1 MIKCII
7 KRLSLNFLKKYN
19 LIKSVYSFYLK
30 DNLIVN
36 YITFKIYQFII
47 FMNPFF
53 ILFTKTG
60 NLTL

>member
-53 ILFTKTG
+53 VLFTKTG
-60 NLTL
+60 NLPL